1 MKKTNRSLA
10 LLCACA
16 CITAGFTGC
25 GGSAE
30 GYISSTN
37 KGDTALRNDIAMESP
52 EYAYEAED
60 GMSMEITGSVNRNPL
75 PDAEEY
81 NTITENSFLS
91 AEEHPLSTFS
101 IDVDTASYANV
112 RRMIENGEP
121 VNPDAVRIEEMINY
135 FSYDYPAPEGDV
147 PFSVNTEQFTCPWNQ
162 DNTLMLVGL
171 QAEEID
177 LTDRKPM
184 NLVFLIDVSGSM
196 YAENKLP
203 LVQEA
208 FAMLAENLNKND
220 RISIVTYAG
229 AEQVVLEGTSGDNY
243 PLISESLYSLTAG
256 GATAGA
262 AGIVQAY
269 EIAEEFFIE
278 GGNNRVIL
286 ATDGDLNVG
295 LSSEEELTDL
305 ISEKRETGVNLS
317 VLGFGTGNLKDDRL
331 EALADNGNGNY
342 AYIDSL
348 LEARKVLVQEMGGT
362 LYTVAK
368 DVKIQTEFNPE
379 FVESYRLIGYENRA
393 LANEDFADDS
403 VDAGEIGAG
412 HSVTALYELVLT
424 EKAKLFL
431 HDIALKY
438 QDDLGDAP
446 EDSEVMTV
454 SLRYKEPEGTES
466 KLVEYPVP
474 VESSLDR
481 AIPENLAFA
490 AAVAEYGMLLRDSQ
504 YAGDSSLWQIME
516 LLSHTNMEDEYRQEF
531 EELAA
536 MAFEGTEKEGTAPEE
551 TQSDTFSDKEL
562 ADMEEVDRVLSEW
575 MQSEEFQ
582 SMSLEERETE
592 TRKLLF
598 ELAWYGT
605 EDRPYSLIEERSIT
619 YSNYVFSF
627 THTCGAGAAVMIKD
641 FDPMMN

>member
-1 MKKTNRSLA
+1 MKNNKIYA

-25 GGSAE
+25 GGSDE

-37 KGDTALRNDIAMESP
+37 KGDTALRNDTAMEAP

-60 GMSMEITGSVNRNPL
+60 GMSMEITGSVNRNLL

-81 NTITENSFLS
+81 NTITENGFLT
-91 AEEHPLSTFS
+91 AAEHPLSTFS

-135 FSYDYPAPEGDV
+135 FSYDYPAPDGDV
-147 PFSVNTEQFTCPWNQ
+147 PFSVNTDQFTCPWNQ

-171 QAEEID
+171 QADEID

-208 FAMLAENLNKND
+208 FAMLAENLNEND

-229 AEQVVLEGTSGDNY
+229 AEQVVLEGASGDNY

-516 LLSHTNMEDEYRQEF
+516 LLAHTDMEDEYRQEF
-531 EELAA
+531 EELAVT
-536 MAFEGTEKEGTAPEE
+536 AFENTEKEGAAPEE
-551 TQSDTFSDKEL
+551 TQSDTFSDKDL
-562 ADMEEVDRVLSEW
+562 ADMEEVDSVLSAW

-582 SMSLEERETE
+582 FMSLEERETE

-605 EDRPYSLIEERSIT
+605 EERPYSLIEERSIS
-619 YSNYVFSF
+619 YSDYVFSF